1 MAEVCREKLHE
12 KNMNTVVI
20 NIMDEVNVHIQ
31 EVELTDR
38 RKLVNSVKYFLPHAR
53 YSPAFKLGRW
63 DGCARFCTLG
73 GKTYLNALDKLL
85 PILVDAGYDVE
96 IVDDRHKHDLDLT
109 AIDDTYL
116 SDRMWPPGH
125 RAQGEPIV
133 LRDYQVQL
141 VNECLAH
148 PQGLIIAPTSS
159 GKTIVTATLSRRVEH
174 IGRTIVIVP
183 NKNLVEQT
191 LEDYQNVGLNV
202 GVIFG
207 DRKEFDRQHTIC
219 TWQSLNV
226 LDKKNKDAL
235 DNDQL
240 AVFLDQQVA
249 VIVDEAHS
257 IRDLGVLHR
266 LLTTTF
272 SNIPIRWGLTGTV
285 PEAEYNQMSLFT
297 ALGPLIGQL
306 QARDLQDAGHLAQ
319 CQVHVHQTQE
329 TQVYRDYQSELKF
342 LLTNPERLKW
352 VSDFVKTISAQGNT
366 LVLVDRIATGTALH
380 ELIPHSTFISGEM
393 KSSDRRTHY
402 KEINLSDNAVM
413 IATYGTTSTGISINR
428 LFNLVLIEP
437 GKSFVRVIQSIGRG
451 LRKADD
457 KDHVDI
463 YDICSKMKFS
473 HRHMLKR
480 QQHYKK
486 VQYPH
491 ALTKENY

>member
-1 MAEVCREKLHE
+1 
-12 KNMNTVVI
+12 MNTAVI

-38 RKLVNSVKYFLPHAR
+38 RKLVNAVKYFLPHAR
-53 YSPAFKLGRW
+53 YSPAYKLGRW
-63 DGCARFCTLG
+63 DGSSSFCTLG

-85 PILVDAGYDVE
+85 PILVEAGYTIDIHDE
-96 IVDDRHKHDLDLT
+96 RQKHNLDLESVT
-109 AIDDTYL
+109 DQYF
-116 SDRMWPPGH
+116 SDRVWPRGH
-125 RAQGEPIV
+125 RAEGQPIV

-141 VNECLAH
+141 VNECLAN
-148 PQGLIIAPTSS
+148 PQGMIIAPTSS

-191 LEDYQNVGLNV
+191 LEDYQNVGLDV

-226 LDKKNKDAL
+226 LDKRNKDAL
-235 DNDQL
+235 DDDQL
-240 AVFLDQQVA
+240 MIFLDRQVA

-329 TQVYRDYQSELKF
+329 TQVYKDYQSELKF
-342 LLTNPERLKW
+342 LLTNDDRLKW
-352 VSDFVKTISAQGNT
+352 VSNFVKTISAQGNT

-486 VQYPH
+486 VQYPYS
-491 ALTKENY
+491 LTKETY

>member
-1 MAEVCREKLHE
+1 
-12 KNMNTVVI
+12 MNTAVI

-38 RKLVNSVKYFLPHAR
+38 RKLVNAVKYFLPHAR
-53 YSPAFKLGRW
+53 YSPSFKLGRW
-63 DGCARFCTLG
+63 DGCASFCTLG
-73 GKTYLNALDKLL
+73 GKTYLNVLDKLL
-85 PILVDAGYDVE
+85 PILVEAGYTID
-96 IVDDRHKHDLDLT
+96 IHDERQPHNLDLESVT
-109 AIDDTYL
+109 DQYL
-116 SDRMWPPGH
+116 SNRVWPRGH
-125 RAQGEPIV
+125 RAEGQPIV

-141 VNECLAH
+141 VNECLAN
-148 PQGLIIAPTSS
+148 PQGMIIAPTSS

-174 IGRTIVIVP
+174 IGRTLVIVP

-191 LEDYQNVGLNV
+191 LEDYQNVGLDV

-235 DNDQL
+235 DDDQL
-240 AVFLDQQVA
+240 AMFLAGQIA

-257 IRDLGVLHR
+257 VRDLGVLHR

-306 QARDLQDAGHLAQ
+306 QAKDLQDAGHLAQ
-319 CQVHVHQTQE
+319 CQVHVRQTQE

-342 LLTNPERLKW
+342 LLTNSDRLKW

-486 VQYPH
+486 VQYPYS
-491 ALTKENY
+491 LTKETY

>member
-1 MAEVCREKLHE
+1 
-12 KNMNTVVI
+12 MNTVVI

-31 EVELTDR
+31 DVELTHR
-38 RKLVNSVKYFLPHAR
+38 RRLANAVKYFLPHAR

-63 DGCARFCTLG
+63 DGCASFCTLG

-141 VNECLAH
+141 VNECLAN

-191 LEDYQNVGLNV
+191 LEDYQNVGLDV

-235 DNDQL
+235 DDDQL

-249 VIVDEAHS
+249 VIVDECFDGDS
-257 IRDLGVLHR
+257 KVL
-266 LLTTTF
+266 TPEGYV
-272 SNIPIRWGLTGTV
+272 PIKNLKPGDKVINYSESTK
-285 PEAEYNQMSLFT
+285 EFK
-297 ALGPLIGQL
+297 
-306 QARDLQDAGHLAQ
+306 QDVVVKQ
-319 CQVHVHQTQE
+319 HVN
-329 TQVYRDYQSELKF
+329 
-342 LLTNPERLKW
+342 LTNSYTEKMYELEFDNGSIIK
-352 VSDFVKTISAQGNT
+352 VTGNHKFMT
-366 LVLVDRIATGTALH
+366 NKGWCRADELTEDH
-380 ELIPHSTFISGEM
+380 EI
-393 KSSDRRTHY
+393 
-402 KEINLSDNAVM
+402 INLS
-413 IATYGTTSTGISINR
+413 
-428 LFNLVLIEP
+428 
-437 GKSFVRVIQSIGRG
+437 
-451 LRKADD
+451 
-457 KDHVDI
+457 
-463 YDICSKMKFS
+463 
-473 HRHMLKR
+473 
-480 QQHYKK
+480 
-486 VQYPH
+486 
-491 ALTKENY
+491 